1 MGDGRAES
9 WDDSESLARVSHLR
23 REVEERR
30 VSGTGIL
37 GANLLAVTWHA
48 ARPIS
53 QHRLRVAEGTNGP
66 KPQVDAAWGLLCIL
80 VVLMTVCVRFLF
92 ARWGGVK
99 PSPSY
104 TRGVRTCFSQVAW
117 CEGNNC
123 AHDAE

>member
-1 MGDGRAES
+1 MRSEVEKWRRGES
-9 WDDSESLARVSHLR
+9 PGTQRVLYPNTGSESQKV
-23 REVEERR
+23 
-30 VSGTGIL
+30 
-37 GANLLAVTWHA
+37 
-48 ARPIS
+48 
-53 QHRLRVAEGTNGP
+53 QNGP
-66 KPQVDAAWGLLCIL
+66 KPQVDAARGLLCIL

>member
-53 QHRLRVAEGTNGP
+53 QHRLRVAEGT
-66 KPQVDAAWGLLCIL
+66 KWTKAA
-80 VVLMTVCVRFLF
+80 
-92 ARWGGVK
+92 GGCGTGSSVH
-99 PSPSY
+99 S
-104 TRGVRTCFSQVAW
+104 RCADDGVRALSLCTLGRGETFP
-117 CEGNNC
+117 
-123 AHDAE
+123 